1 MCSKAR
7 MQLIGC
13 QLWIMCNHTMVFT
26 FIDPGAALKGTY
38 YAKNHF
44 YKGVWTQLCGRSV
57 CENNQPVMEKI
68 HPLIFL

>member
-44 YKGVWTQLCGRSV
+44 YKVFEHSCVAAV
-57 CENNQPVMEKI
+57 CVKTTS
-68 HPLIFL
+68 L